1 MHLPLLVV
9 MEWTVEWAFEGRRR
23 HDLSRK
29 QQKRKA
35 VDCVSCV

>member
-1 MHLPLLVV
+1 MHLALLVV
-9 MEWTVEWAFEGRRR
+9 MEWTVEWAFEGRR

-29 QQKRKA
+29 QRKRKA